1 MALGLALGAI
11 GSFALGVVVRAAWE
25 SMSREDSERAPVAV
39 SADAAPLAA
48 ADAAVAAGKP
58 AAAADVAPAGPTA
71 RAEHAVWKLVDNRHA
86 AHRFVEGELVID
98 ASGVGLAR
106 YARFG
111 VPAPRWHLGHT
122 VGGERAAVA
131 DRLAPLEIPLGG
143 DQAKEATH
151 LVLRVHGQAGQAIGL
166 RINGKSATDARQK
179 LADGWQTLALAI
191 PEGRLGV
198 GENQLALETLT
209 PRGPI
214 AVAWMRIG
222 KDRPGEDDPRAA
234 AAFDPKA
241 DEIELAKDASLVWY
255 VTVPDGG
262 HLVASVTE
270 GCTVEVRARN
280 SDGAFAGGSLRAN
293 NARVD
298 LTAMAGR
305 VVALGLTARDCPR
318 TTITAPRIAIHGPAP
333 ELRPP
338 APPPRFVVLWVM
350 DTLRALN
357 VPLFTPGAR
366 AQTPNLDE
374 VAKTGAVFRQYYV
387 QGNES
392 QTSHSS
398 LWTGA
403 YPAVHNV
410 RLAGVGG
417 VGQIPT
423 KLDVIAKRLADAGYA
438 TVAATANGFINEY
451 GGYTRGFREFR
462 NLMHEPGAEGGIVYG
477 QRVVTAALAQLDKNR
492 SDRAYLFLGTVDC
505 HSPWIVRRPW
515 IDLYSPPPYTGP
527 FQEYGTAKELGLRPD
542 SMGCAVV
549 PPQREIDRLI
559 AIYDSTISYQDKE
572 LGRFVAQLKSW
583 GIWDETMLI
592 ITADHGEELFEY
604 GQCGHGSSTR
614 DLLIRVPLLIHD
626 PARFPG
632 GTVVDE
638 GAEAIDLLP
647 TVLDAIGAPIAP
659 AAQGRSLIR
668 LAQGEGRGWAQPSYS
683 SMYEY
688 AHAMRIG
695 RWKIRVPPSGAPLVH
710 DMVADPI
717 ERSDL
722 SGSRAVERRMLTDN
736 MGLFLALR
744 RVWNK
749 REWGVTTNLTAEGA
763 AALDGTLTP

>member
-1 MALGLALGAI
+1 MALGLVLGAI
-11 GSFALGVVVRAAWE
+11 GSFAAGVMARAAWK
-25 SMSREDSERAPVAV
+25 SMSSEGGERAPVV
-39 SADAAPLAA
+39 APAPA
-48 ADAAVAAGKP
+48 ADAAVTAGRPAVVADAAP
-58 AAAADVAPAGPTA
+58 AAART
-71 RAEHAVWKLVDNRHA
+71 EHAVWKLVDNRHA
-86 AHRFVEGELVID
+86 AHRLVEGELVID
-98 ASGVGLAR
+98 ASGVGFAR

-111 VPAPRWHLGHT
+111 VPAPRWRFGRT
-122 VGGERAAVA
+122 VSGERAAIA
-131 DRLAPLEIPLGG
+131 DRVAPLEIPLGG

-151 LVLRVHGQAGQAIGL
+151 LVLRVHAEAGQAIGL
-166 RINGKSATDARQK
+166 KINGKSAAAAGQQ
-179 LADGWQTLALAI
+179 LAAGWQTLAIPI
-191 PEGRLGV
+191 PEGRLDV
-198 GENQLALETLT
+198 GENQVALETLT
-209 PRGPI
+209 PRGSI

-222 KDRPGEDDPRAA
+222 KERAGEDDPRAA
-234 AAFDPKA
+234 AAFDPKT

-262 HLVASVTE
+262 HLVASVAE
-270 GCTVEVRARN
+270 GCTVEVCARN
-280 SDGAFAGGSLRAN
+280 SDGAFAGGSLRAS

-333 ELRPP
+333 ERRPA
-338 APPPRFVVLWVM
+338 APPPRLVVLWVI

-357 VPLFTPGAR
+357 VSLFTPGAR

-374 VAKTGAVFRQYYV
+374 LGKTSAVFRQYYV

-398 LWTGA
+398 VWTGL

-417 VGQIPT
+417 FDHIPA
-423 KLDVIAKRLADAGYA
+423 KFDVLAKRIAAAGYTTMA
-438 TVAATANGFINEY
+438 TTANGFINEY
-451 GGYTRGFREFR
+451 GGYARGFREFR
-462 NLMHEPGAEGGIVYG
+462 NLMREPGAEKGIVYG
-477 QRVVTAALAQLDKNR
+477 ERVVTTALAQLDKH
-492 SDRAYLFLGTVDC
+492 RADPSFLFLGTVDC

-515 IDLYSPPPYTGP
+515 IDTYSPPPYDGP
-527 FQEYGTAKELGLRPD
+527 FQEYGTAKELGLRAN

-549 PPQREIDRLI
+549 PPQRDIDRLI

-572 LGRFVAQLKSW
+572 LGRFIDQLKSW
-583 GIWDETMLI
+583 GIWDETMLM

-604 GQCGHGSSTR
+604 RQCGHGSSTR

-632 GTVVDE
+632 GTIIDE
-638 GAEAIDLLP
+638 GAEGVDLLP
-647 TVLDAIGAPIAP
+647 TVLDAIGAPIPP
-659 AAQGRSLIR
+659 AVQGRSLIR

-695 RWKIRVPPSGAPLVH
+695 RWKIRIPQSGAPLVH

-722 SGSRAVERRMLTDN
+722 SAARAVERRMLTDN

-763 AALDGTLTP
+763 AALDGALTP